1 MPISSGSLTSRPA
14 AQKRSYPKRE
24 YPYIDGQ
31 VIGQFVSIKEA
42 SAKVFEDRKLPW
54 EQARKEPVLRFT
66 FVVLRPDGKVEKGHG
81 RPVSIQTRKP
91 AYIGKPAPGKNVS
104 NAYRVLCRLLNN
116 GKDLSDDQLLN
127 LEELVNQLEVEQPQ
141 FYLLLEGNE
150 ETGWVQVEKV
160 IKRVPEDEQLPKW
173 VQPERPLDPRTA
185 DDDPSIVCSVTGQ
198 VIHGWEKSDGT
209 WVNNREWATMQIA
222 KLGDK
227 AIYEFPDRPGEL
239 FAPPFSGKYYRQAK
253 QVAEAAMQQ
262 EPF

>member
-1 MPISSGSLTSRPA
+1 MPISNGSLTNKPTY
-14 AQKRSYPKRE
+14 QKRSYPKQE

-42 SAKVFEDRKLPW
+42 EAKVFEDRKLSW

-66 FVVLRPDGKVEKGHG
+66 FIVLRPDGKVEKGHG
-81 RPVSIQTRKP
+81 RPVSKQVRKP
-91 AYIGKPAPGKNVS
+91 AYIGKPEPGKNVS
-104 NAYRVLCRLLNN
+104 NAYRMLCRLLNN
-116 GKDLSDDQLLN
+116 GKDLTDEQLLN
-127 LEELVNQLEVEQPQ
+127 LEELVNQLETDQPQ

-150 ETGWVQVEKV
+150 ETGWVEVEKV
-160 IKRVPEDEQLPKW
+160 IKRVPEDELLPKW

-209 WVNNREWATMQIA
+209 WVSNKEWAEMQVA

-227 AIYEFPDRPGEL
+227 AIYTFDDQPGKK
-239 FAPPFSGKYYRQAK
+239 FAAPFSGKYYRLAK
-253 QVAEAAMQQ
+253 AQAEAATASAG
-262 EPF
+262 F